1 MNREQLM
8 KMSKKELKARLVTV
22 GKEAQDKSGEELTA
36 LMDEAR
42 TIGEILDEI
51 KAREELARAAAAAA
65 TEGEEPEDDTK
76 GGEGAETKDKARAE
90 SGKALKNGK
99 AVKFKAKAIAKPLNT
114 ITTATGVVMPHHTSP
129 DISPTFNNVSSLIDR
144 VKTVPLVGGES
155 YQRPYVKSY
164 GDGRQH
170 RRGGRLQHI

>member
-51 KAREELARAAAAAA
+51 KARKELARAAAAAA

-76 GGEGAETKDKARAE
+76 GFAMAFALNLTALPFF
-90 SGKALKNGK
+90 KALPQRGQ
-99 AVKFKAKAIAKPLNT
+99 
-114 ITTATGVVMPHHTSP
+114 ITTHLNRNLVMRTLCVRKSRHTQKS
-129 DISPTFNNVSSLIDR
+129 R
-144 VKTVPLVGGES
+144 KRCRS
-155 YQRPYVKSY
+155 YRMQTMTA
-164 GDGRQH
+164 
-170 RRGGRLQHI
+170 L

>member
-51 KAREELARAAAAAA
+51 KAREELAKAAQAAAGED
-65 TEGEEPEDDTK
+65 EGPGRK
-76 GGEGAETKDKARAE
+76 RRRGCRG
-90 SGKALKNGK
+90 
-99 AVKFKAKAIAKPLNT
+99 
-114 ITTATGVVMPHHTSP
+114 
-129 DISPTFNNVSSLIDR
+129 
-144 VKTVPLVGGES
+144 
-155 YQRPYVKSY
+155 QRPGKSKE
-164 GDGRQH
+164 R
-170 RRGGRLQHI
+170 

>member
-51 KAREELARAAAAAA
+51 KAVRNLQRQPRQQPERAKDR
-65 TEGEEPEDDTK
+65 TETPERVQRSKTRQ
-76 GGEGAETKDKARAE
+76 EQRA
-90 SGKALKNGK
+90 
-99 AVKFKAKAIAKPLNT
+99 VR
-114 ITTATGVVMPHHTSP
+114 H
-129 DISPTFNNVSSLIDR
+129 
-144 VKTVPLVGGES
+144 
-155 YQRPYVKSY
+155 
-164 GDGRQH
+164 
-170 RRGGRLQHI
+170 

>member
-51 KAREELARAAAAAA
+51 KAREELARAAQAAAG
-65 TEGEEPEDDTK
+65 EGEGPD
-76 GGEGAETKDKARAE
+76 GNAGEGAEVKDQARAK
-90 SGKALKNGK
+90 SGKALKAG
-99 AVKFKAKAIAKPLNT
+99 AKTHTTQRRLINLWRHFPPQRALLCHTIQARTLHRHLTTYHPL
-114 ITTATGVVMPHHTSP
+114 
-129 DISPTFNNVSSLIDR
+129 L
-144 VKTVPLVGGES
+144 TVL
-155 YQRPYVKSY
+155 QLF
-164 GDGRQH
+164 
-170 RRGGRLQHI
+170 RL

>member
-36 LMDEAR
+36 LMDEAK

-99 AVKFKAKAIAKPLNT
+99 AVKFKAKALKHNHNRNGRCDATPYKPGYFPYIQQCIVPYRQSKDRSACRRRKLS
-114 ITTATGVVMPHHTSP
+114 A
-129 DISPTFNNVSSLIDR
+129 SLCEIIWGR
-144 VKTVPLVGGES
+144 
-155 YQRPYVKSY
+155 
-164 GDGRQH
+164 GRQY

>member
-51 KAREELARAAAAAA
+51 KAQPRQQPERAKDR
-65 TEGEEPEDDTK
+65 TETPERVQRSKTRQ
-76 GGEGAETKDKARAE
+76 EQRA
-90 SGKALKNGK
+90 
-99 AVKFKAKAIAKPLNT
+99 VR
-114 ITTATGVVMPHHTSP
+114 H
-129 DISPTFNNVSSLIDR
+129 
-144 VKTVPLVGGES
+144 
-155 YQRPYVKSY
+155 
-164 GDGRQH
+164 
-170 RRGGRLQHI
+170 

>member
-51 KAREELARAAAAAA
+51 KAREELAGSSRR
-65 TEGEEPEDDTK
+65 G
-76 GGEGAETKDKARAE
+76 RR
-90 SGKALKNGK
+90 
-99 AVKFKAKAIAKPLNT
+99 
-114 ITTATGVVMPHHTSP
+114 TG
-129 DISPTFNNVSSLIDR
+129 R
-144 VKTVPLVGGES
+144 KRRRGCRG
-155 YQRPYVKSY
+155 QRPGKSKE
-164 GDGRQH
+164 R
-170 RRGGRLQHI
+170 

>member
-51 KAREELARAAAAAA
+51 KGREEL
-65 TEGEEPEDDTK
+65 
-76 GGEGAETKDKARAE
+76 
-90 SGKALKNGK
+90 
-99 AVKFKAKAIAKPLNT
+99 
-114 ITTATGVVMPHHTSP
+114 
-129 DISPTFNNVSSLIDR
+129 
-144 VKTVPLVGGES
+144 
-155 YQRPYVKSY
+155 VKSWTRLKPVRNLQ
-164 GDGRQH
+164 RQPRQQPERAKDRTETPERVQRSKTRQEQRAVRH
-170 RRGGRLQHI
+170 

>member
-36 LMDEAR
+36 LMDEAK

-76 GGEGAETKDKARAE
+76 GGVDNVGLPGRCGRHSRGASAH
-90 SGKALKNGK
+90 
-99 AVKFKAKAIAKPLNT
+99 
-114 ITTATGVVMPHHTSP
+114 TG
-129 DISPTFNNVSSLIDR
+129 
-144 VKTVPLVGGES
+144 
-155 YQRPYVKSY
+155 Q
-164 GDGRQH
+164 
-170 RRGGRLQHI
+170 

>member
-51 KAREELARAAAAAA
+51 KAREELAKAAQAAAG
-65 TEGEEPEDDTK
+65 EGEGPD
-76 GGEGAETKDKARAE
+76 GNAGEGAEVKDQARAKE
-90 SGKALKNGK
+90 
-99 AVKFKAKAIAKPLNT
+99 
-114 ITTATGVVMPHHTSP
+114 
-129 DISPTFNNVSSLIDR
+129 R
-144 VKTVPLVGGES
+144 
-155 YQRPYVKSY
+155 
-164 GDGRQH
+164 
-170 RRGGRLQHI
+170 